1 MSPTEIRQMSR
12 SEIEQLLRDK
22 EEELSNLRM
31 QLVTRQLDNPLLIRR
46 ARRDVAQLKTVFR
59 EQELGIRSLPGET
72 PADSQ
77 ELAS

>member
-22 EEELSNLRM
+22 GEELANLRM

-46 ARRDVAQLKTVFR
+46 ARRDVAQLKTVLR
-59 EQELGIRSLPGET
+59 EQELGTRSLPGEA

-77 ELAS
+77 EPAS